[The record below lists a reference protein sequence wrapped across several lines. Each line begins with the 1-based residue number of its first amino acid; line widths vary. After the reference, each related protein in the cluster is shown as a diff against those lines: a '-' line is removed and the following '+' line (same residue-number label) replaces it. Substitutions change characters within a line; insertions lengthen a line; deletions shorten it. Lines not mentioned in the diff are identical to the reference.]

1 MATTPTQNSVPSESP
16 IDLKFNAGKIDEY
29 VTSMGWTYTDRFGQ
43 KHYTIEGNN
52 YLAQQAMAAFGYV
65 ILTGK
70 TFTTG
75 ATINNPN
82 EVLLNTVDGEHYKW
96 TGSFAS
102 GPKVVPENSTPAGT
116 GGIGPGAWIGVGDAS
131 LRAALAAS
139 TGSTLIGHEGHTVG
153 QYLDGV
159 GKMVFP
165 GDDLKAALE
174 SAGENETIM
183 VVGDVSL
190 TQSVTLTKAV
200 SIDCSKGRVIWSG
213 TGSCIRYIPPVLQTY
228 TDPITFIGGQNS
240 AQFPIGHT
248 VQVGQLLCCYS
259 NERRAGASLG
269 DYYRG
274 QYLFVRKVTGQQ
286 VEFYPSVLEG
296 FTSNK
301 IEVRKPTSN
310 MQHYFR
316 LKQVT
321 PVGTPGG
328 VILDMPFSLNCSGY
342 VELDCNRDPNV
353 GFGIGGHNHN
363 FTFNIQGITNGATGY
378 NVMGYGVGATGTRMH
393 FEGTGSNCRHLTEIP
408 DGSILSA
415 DIHFDINATKEVGNP
430 LYLYIAGAHC
440 NVLGWSLSGRIS
452 GSGGM
457 VQDRSGTCHFHNL
470 HFDCQD
476 DGYGDG
482 YYCIGV
488 SELYPS
494 QTLIEN
500 VTMTVSGLQ
509 RKTLIE
515 WDIKGQSTQNGL
527 LRIRDCITKGRA
539 RIIKLRDTGAGAKT
553 HTYRLRIEGCSGE
566 AASIHNRD
574 IANSNV
580 YLELYNNTW
589 STFGLDSFPDYMAG
603 SDSTGCKVYEVH
615 SADNVFDDTNTSG
628 IFSFDGYMDEIRFS
642 SQADKNTA
650 KPFIKLT
657 PSYLGSIGRLDI
669 NGLNTMGQMTLTPL
683 AATVYN
689 DIGQI
694 RFCRIGVDNVNPV
707 NVGLSWPIIYTG
719 NSFKTTLDA
728 TLVSTKRPQA
738 GNVNISGKALNWNGT
753 NIAV

>member
-29 VTSMGWTYTDRFGQ
+29 VTSMGWTYTDRFGK

-52 YLAQQAMAAFGYV
+52 YLAKQAMAAFGYV

-82 EVLLNTVDGEHYKW
+82 EVLLNTADGEYYKW

-102 GPKVVPENSTPAGT
+102 GPKVVPENSTPTST
-116 GGIGPGAWIGVGDAS
+116 GGIGPGLWIGVGDAS

-159 GKMVFP
+159 GKMVLP

-190 TQSVTLTKAV
+190 TKSVTLTKAV

-248 VQVGQLLCCYS
+248 VKVGQLLCCYS

-470 HFDCQD
+470 HFDCPD

-500 VTMTVSGLQ
+500 VTMTVSGLK

-539 RIIKLRDTGAGAKT
+539 RIIKLRDTGAGATT

-589 STFGLDSFPDYMAG
+589 STYGLDSFPDYMAG
-603 SDSTGCKVYEVH
+603 SDSTGCKIYDVH

-683 AATVYN
+683 EETVYK

-694 RFCRIGVDNVNPV
+694 RFCRIGVDNINPV

-719 NSFKTTLDA
+719 NSFKTTFDA

>member
-1 MATTPTQNSVPSESP
+1 MTDSINANVVVSMPSQLFTMARSFKAVANGK
-16 IDLKFNAGKIDEY
+16 IYIGKIDTDPVNPENRIQVY
-29 VTSMGWTYTDRFGQ
+29 VENEDGSHVPVSQPIIINAAGYPVYNGQIAKFVTVQGHSMAVYDAYGSQQFYFPNVLKYDPDQFRQ
-43 KHYTIEGNN
+43 LVEGSNGAYYIGYNN
-52 YLAQQAMAAFGYV
+52 TNVGVYLNSYGVVVTPGDNLKAILESANENETVHIVGDVELSQSV
-65 ILTGK
+65 ILTK
-70 TFTTG
+70 
-75 ATINNPN
+75 
-82 EVLLNTVDGEHYKW
+82 
-96 TGSFAS
+96 S
-102 GPKVVPENSTPAGT
+102 
-116 GGIGPGAWIGVGDAS
+116 
-131 LRAALAAS
+131 
-139 TGSTLIGHEGHTVG
+139 
-153 QYLDGV
+153 
-159 GKMVFP
+159 
-165 GDDLKAALE
+165 
-174 SAGENETIM
+174 
-183 VVGDVSL
+183 
-190 TQSVTLTKAV
+190 V
-200 SIDCSKGRVIWSG
+200 SIDCTKGRVIWSG
-213 TGSCIRYIPPVLQTY
+213 TGNCIRYIPPVLQTY
-228 TDPITFIGGQNS
+228 TDPVVFTGGQS
-240 AQFPIGHT
+240 HAQFPEGHT
-248 VQVGQLLCCYS
+248 IEVGHMLCCYS
-259 NERRAGASLG
+259 NERRTGSSLG
-269 DYYRG
+269 DYFRG
-274 QYLFVRKVTGQQ
+274 QYFFVRKVSGTH
-286 VEFYPSVLEG
+286 VEFYPSILEG

-301 IEVRKPTSN
+301 IEIRKPTAN

-316 LKQVT
+316 LKQIT

-328 VILDMPFSLNCSGY
+328 VIFDMPYSLNCSGY

-353 GFGIGGHNHN
+353 GFGIGGHNHS
-363 FTFNIQGITNGATGY
+363 FRFNIQGITNGATGY
-378 NVMGYGVGATGTRMH
+378 NVSGYGIGATGTRMH

-482 YYCIGV
+482 YYCIGI
-488 SELYPS
+488 SELYPT

-509 RKTLIE
+509 RKTFVE

-539 RIIKLRDTGAGAKT
+539 RIIKLRDTGAGATT
-553 HTYRLRIEGCSGE
+553 HTYRLRIESCSGE

-574 IANSNV
+574 LANSNV

-589 STFGLDSFPDYMAG
+589 STYGLDSFPDYMAG
-603 SDSTGCKVYEVH
+603 SDSTGCKTYEVH
-615 SADNVFDDTNTSG
+615 SANNVFDDTNTLG

-650 KPFIKLT
+650 RPFIKLT
-657 PSYLGSIGRLDI
+657 PSYLGRIGRMDI

-683 AATVYN
+683 EATVYN
-689 DIGQI
+689 DIGQV
-694 RFCRIGVDNVNPV
+694 RFCRIGYNSPTPV
-707 NVGLSWPIIYTG
+707 SIGLPWPVVFTG
-719 NSFKTTLDA
+719 NSFNTTLDV

-738 GNVNISGKALNWNGT
+738 GNVNLSGKSLNWNGT
-753 NIAV
+753 NIAI